1 MTLKRVRRREFGSNK
16 LPNLPLLTQSTYSVS
31 IVRQKGEKMKKDT
44 SETIRRASAFPVIM
58 IGEGLLVGVL
68 SGLVVLLYRI
78 CLNYAGI
85 WLEAILDYVKGNPLR
100 LAVWLAALL
109 GMAVIAGLLVKW
121 EPMISG
127 SGIPQLEGEMEGKL
141 NQKWYRIL
149 PAKFIGGFFCMFGGL
164 ALGREGPSIQLG
176 AMMGKGISRTLG
188 RGKTE
193 EKFLLTCGASA
204 GMAAAFQAPLAG
216 VMFAMEEIHKNFTA
230 AVFISA
236 MTSSVA
242 ADYITSHVLGMDPVF
257 QFEIAGNLPQRYY
270 GLLLV
275 LGVLLGLAGVF
286 YNWFTLK
293 VQSLYKK
300 ASWLNPV
307 TKAMIPFFLS
317 WILCFTVPEI
327 LGNGHSLIV
336 MMTHEKVALGALL
349 LLFALRF
356 LFSAASFGSGVPGGI
371 FFPML
376 VLGAFVGCIF
386 GIVCTE
392 AVGIS
397 SDYVNNF
404 ILLSMAGFFTAV
416 VRAPITGIIL
426 IFELTGSVSQMLSL
440 SVVTIVAY
448 ITAMLLRSEPIYDSL
463 LKRILEGMNLKVEK
477 DGGEK
482 VLDYYAVA
490 EDSFA
495 AGRQIKDI
503 PWPEECLLV
512 AVKRGEK
519 EIIPRGRT
527 RIQTGDILIT
537 MTDEAH
543 NGAVYDKMNKLCR
556 NNK

>member
-1 MTLKRVRRREFGSNK
+1 MEINFQICLDDVARASEG
-16 LPNLPLLTQSTYSVS
+16 
-31 IVRQKGEKMKKDT
+31 GEMKKDT

-85 WLEAILDYVKGNPLR
+85 WLGAILDYVKGNPLR
-100 LAVWLAALL
+100 LVVWLAALL
-109 GMAVIAGLLVKW
+109 GMAAIAGILVKW

-176 AMMGKGISRTLG
+176 AMMGKGISRVLG

-242 ADYITSHVLGMDPVF
+242 ADYIASHVLGMDPVF

-275 LGVLLGLAGVF
+275 LGILLGLAGVF

-300 ASWLNPV
+300 ASWLNPI
-307 TKAMIPFFLS
+307 TKAMIPFFLA

-336 MMTHEKVALGALL
+336 MMTHEKVTLGALL
-349 LLFALRF
+349 LLFVLRF
-356 LFSAASFGSGVPGGI
+356 LFSAFSFGSGVPGGI

-386 GIVCTE
+386 GIASTE
-392 AVGIS
+392 IVGIS
-397 SDYVNNF
+397 PDYVNNF
-404 ILLSMAGFFTAV
+404 VLLSMAGFFTAV

-440 SVVTIVAY
+440 SVVTIMAY
-448 ITAMLLRSEPIYDSL
+448 ITAMLLKSEPIYDSL
-463 LKRILEGMNLKVEK
+463 LKRILEGLNLKVEK

-490 EDSFA
+490 EDSLA
-495 AGRQIKDI
+495 SGKYIKDI

-527 RIQTGDILIT
+527 RIHTGDILIT

-543 NGAVYDKMNKLCR
+543 NGVVYDKMSKLCR
-556 NNK
+556 NDI